1 MRPQVVFCAQGYVLF
16 DDTVLDKHYRQ
27 RIELVRRQYSD
38 NVQGMITGIGL
49 VSCVYINPETD

>member
-1 MRPQVVFCAQGYVLF
+1 MVFCAQGYVLF